1 MEIWTTTGSRI
12 ARCLT
17 LTALGA
23 SIACGGDGP
32 TEPEEPVAC
41 SSTTTQT
48 TINVGQTINGGL
60 TGSDCL
66 LGDGTSADLY
76 RLTLTA
82 PRSVQIDM
90 TSTAVDSYLVLFD
103 LAGAGIASDD
113 DGGGAPN
120 ARIVI
125 SLAAG
130 TYVIAANSFDVGE
143 TGAYQLRVQ

>member
-1 MEIWTTTGSRI
+1 MEIWTRTGSRI

-23 SIACGGDGP
+23 SVACGGDGP
-32 TEPEEPVAC
+32 TEPEEAVDC
-41 SSTTTQT
+41 SDISTHP
-48 TINVGQTINGGL
+48 IIDLGQTVNGGL
-60 TGSDCL
+60 TSSDCQ
-66 LGDGTSADLY
+66 LGDGSSADLY

-103 LAGAGIASDD
+103 VAGSPLDEDD
-113 DGGGAPN
+113 DGGGGSN

-125 SLAAG
+125 SLTAG
-130 TYVIAANSFDVGE
+130 TYVIAANSWSAGE
-143 TGAYQLRVQ
+143 TGSYQLRVQ

>member
-32 TEPEEPVAC
+32 TEPEEPVDC
-41 SSTTTQT
+41 SDISTQPIIT
-48 TINVGQTINGGL
+48 VGQTVNGGL
-60 TGSDCL
+60 TSTDCQ
-66 LGDGTSADLY
+66 LGDGSSADLY

-90 TSTAVDSYLVLFD
+90 TSTAVDAYLVLFD
-103 LAGAGIASDD
+103 VAGTPLDEDD
-113 DGGGAPN
+113 DGGGGSN

-130 TYVIAANSFDVGE
+130 TYVIAANSWEAGE
-143 TGAYQLRVQ
+143 TGSYQLRVQ